1 MGGPPESDL
10 APKVW
15 FVLVAAVVDGGEPG
29 DEGALLLL
37 FQVLGHGG
45 NVSLVVLLGVVLTL
59 LRTTWLCNKQKVV
72 TKWSLLSVAAT
83 GTCSC

>member
-59 LRTTWLCNKQKVV
+59 LRTT
-72 TKWSLLSVAAT
+72 
-83 GTCSC
+83 